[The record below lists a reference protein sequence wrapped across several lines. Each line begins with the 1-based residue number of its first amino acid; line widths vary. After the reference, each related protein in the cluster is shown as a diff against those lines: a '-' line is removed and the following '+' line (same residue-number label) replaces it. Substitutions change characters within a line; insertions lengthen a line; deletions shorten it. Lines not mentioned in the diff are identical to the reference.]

1 MSGLTAC
8 LDYNFQTDSVF
19 AIKFYTL
26 SFGAVILNEEVVLRL
41 FLMIQFPYLLM
52 FKFVKLIF
60 KLFADILLLWL

>member
-8 LDYNFQTDSVF
+8 FDYNFQTDSVF

-26 SFGAVILNEEVVLRL
+26 SFGAVILNEELVLRL
-41 FLMIQFPYLLM
+41 FLMIEFPYLLM

-60 KLFADILLLWL
+60 KLFADILLL